1 MGVTATFSDRENP
14 QSWVNPNLC
23 VPTVGQTLSLGLSLS
38 VLVYPLIMT
47 AAEQHCTILLTQ
59 ERPEGQTRE
68 EICRDLEQ
76 PHDVP
81 TKIKAIKTAIALLLS
96 GEPMP
101 R

>member
-1 MGVTATFSDRENP
+1 MAV
-14 QSWVNPNLC
+14 
-23 VPTVGQTLSLGLSLS
+23 
-38 VLVYPLIMT
+38 
-47 AAEQHCTILLTQ
+47 AEQQCTILLTQ
-59 ERPEGQTRE
+59 ERPEGQTQE

-76 PHDVP
+76 PHVP